1 MNSAAGASL
10 DAGCVQHC
18 MKPGQ
23 HSQAVVDVVMLQP
36 HIFLPQ
42 HHSSTML
49 LATHNILNCQLA
61 ALLLPLLL
69 VVLSKGRKRRENRW
83 QKWWQRKQWRH

>member
-36 HIFLPQ
+36 HIFLPE
-42 HHSSTML
+42 HHSSTLL
-49 LATHNILNCQLA
+49 LATHNIINCQLA
-61 ALLLPLLL
+61 ALLLPLLM
-69 VVLSKGRKRRENRW
+69 VVLEGEKKAGAIAEVAAMGWSV
-83 QKWWQRKQWRH
+83 

>member
-23 HSQAVVDVVMLQP
+23 HLQAVVDVVMLQP
-36 HIFLPQ
+36 HIFLPE
-42 HHSSTML
+42 HHSSTLL
-49 LATHNILNCQLA
+49 LATHNIINCQLA
-61 ALLLPLLL
+61 ALLLPLLM
-69 VVLSKGRKRRENRW
+69 VVLDGEKKAGAIAEVAAMGWSV
-83 QKWWQRKQWRH
+83 